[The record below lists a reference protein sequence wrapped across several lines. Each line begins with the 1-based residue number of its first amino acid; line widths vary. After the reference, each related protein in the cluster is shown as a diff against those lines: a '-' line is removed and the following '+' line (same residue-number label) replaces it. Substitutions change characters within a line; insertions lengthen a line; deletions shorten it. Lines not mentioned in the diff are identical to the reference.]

1 MNWEQT
7 PAEVPNAKLAKVDPH
22 VALRLLLEHII
33 GRLRVIDR
41 AQVYLINQI
50 EKPPPDSLVERE
62 RFALEAK
69 TSALLR
75 QWIYA
80 HEHDHAYSADSD
92 RPSQN
97 NIAIN
102 IVEPSKSVQKSS
114 PPTFSRTKVI
124 VYVCIAVGS
133 TIFGFLQARGI
144 LK

>member
-7 PAEVPNAKLAKVDPH
+7 PAEVPNAKQAQVDPH
-22 VALRLLLEHII
+22 IALRVLLEHII
-33 GRLRVIDR
+33 GRLRIIDR
-41 AQVYLINQI
+41 AQVYIINQF
-50 EKPPPDSLVERE
+50 EKPPPELSLVERE
-62 RFALEAK
+62 RFSLEAK
-69 TSALLR
+69 TNALLR
-75 QWIYA
+75 QWV
-80 HEHDHAYSADSD
+80 SAQNNVSDSD

-102 IVEPSKSVQKSS
+102 IVEPPKSARRSS

>member
-1 MNWEQT
+1 MNWDQT

-41 AQVYLINQI
+41 AQVYIINSI
-50 EKPPPDSLVERE
+50 EKPPPDSLIERE

-69 TSALLR
+69 TNALLR
-75 QWIYA
+75 QWVHA
-80 HEHDHAYSADSD
+80 HEHDSDSD

-102 IVEPSKSVQKSS
+102 IVEPKGSRKTA
-114 PPTFSRTKVI
+114 PPTFSRTKTI

-133 TIFGFLQARGI
+133 MIFGFLQARGI